1 MEPMADRPMNKCNR
15 TLEEAQ
21 SEVERECEV
30 RRRCFDRWISEGR
43 LSRIDA
49 NDRLERMISANI
61 FLKKLLTT
69 APPVS

>member
-1 MEPMADRPMNKCNR
+1 MTQFADKPMDSCNR

-30 RRRCFDRWISEGR
+30 RKRCFDRWVAEGR

-61 FLKKLLTT
+61 FLKNLLTGT
-69 APPVS
+69 QPVK